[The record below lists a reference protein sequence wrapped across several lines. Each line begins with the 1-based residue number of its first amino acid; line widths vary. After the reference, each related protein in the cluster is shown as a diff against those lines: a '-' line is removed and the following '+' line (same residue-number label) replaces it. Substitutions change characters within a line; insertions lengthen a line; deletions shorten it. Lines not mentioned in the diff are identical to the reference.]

1 MEDSVKLKN
10 VEEIMVEL
18 KKLTTKVNQFRKF
31 DGITIECDTSGL
43 CNRDDAINETVA
55 LCKQLKAI
63 PVASE
68 KRQDD
73 DNLFAI
79 QFPEMTPVYSEELI
93 DKFYTDDFKFL
104 LDNVKMKDPTL
115 INKTYLVEQMD
126 VFVKHAMK
134 IVCRSTINQYKDS
147 FDNYYNNKKYRLRIN
162 TVYLDYVDVY
172 LSGGGIINN

>member
-1 MEDSVKLKN
+1 MEENIELKN
-10 VEEIMVEL
+10 VEEIITEL
-18 KKLTTKVNQFRKF
+18 KKLTTKVKQFRKF
-31 DGITIECDTSGL
+31 DGITIECDTGGL
-43 CNRDDAINETVA
+43 YNRDNAISETVA
-55 LCKQLKAI
+55 LCKQIKAI

-79 QFPEMTPVYSEELI
+79 QFPEMMPVYPEELI

-162 TVYLDYVDVY
+162 AVYLDYVDVY
-172 LSGGGIINN
+172 LSGGIINN